1 MDSQKYENILN
12 LALDTP
18 EPERERSMELNIGFE
33 KADNTWEL
41 IVKYHG
47 DLREGL
53 SSFLALPLGNLL
65 RIEELIAGYAI
76 LTVPEAFME
85 ALSGVEQIEY
95 IEKPKRLFFNLLQG
109 KTASCIIPGSNLA
122 VSLRGQGVLLAVI
135 DSGIAWQNRD
145 FRNEDG
151 TTRIRYLWDQSLQA
165 GQVWEKISQSGLWPE
180 ARQEDY
186 APPAGFATGVE
197 FDSRQINEALAAPSE
212 ADGSLLVPSVDVSG
226 HGTAVAGIA
235 AGNGAGS
242 NGIYAGVAPESE
254 LLIVKLGVPA
264 PNSFP
269 RTTELMRALTYVVRK
284 SLELQMPLAVNLSFG
299 NTYGAHNGTSLLERF
314 IDNASEIGR
323 SVICVGSGNE
333 GASGGHTGGSVG
345 VVTGGAALEAMR
357 RTGSGPNSVAGNIM
371 TGAGGSYM
379 TGRGNREPGAPAG
392 GTTAVGNNGQTM
404 VELIVGNYESGLNVQ
419 LWKDYVDRYII
430 RLISPT
436 GEGFEV
442 DTGRPGK
449 QSYRLEQT
457 RILLYNGEPAPYLTS
472 QEIYFDFLPEG
483 SSRYVNNGIW
493 TFILEPVNTV
503 TGNYT
508 FYLPS
513 ETVRSGQTRFVR
525 PTPDVTLT
533 IPSTAS
539 KVITVGAYQ
548 TGLEAY
554 ADFSGRGY
562 LYQDRLGGRIEGSFI
577 KPDLVAP
584 GVGIL
589 APTREGTYDAVT
601 GTSFATPFV
610 TGAAALL
617 MQWGIVNGNDPYLYG
632 EKVKAY
638 LRKGAQPIRGE
649 SRYPNERV
657 GYGALCVEKS
667 LPG

>member
-18 EPERERSMELNIGFE
+18 ESERARTLELNIGYE
-33 KADNTWEL
+33 EEDNTWEL

-47 DLREGL
+47 NLQDGL
-53 SSFLALPLGNLL
+53 SSFFTRPQGSLL
-65 RIEELIAGYAI
+65 QIEELIAGYAI
-76 LTVPEAFME
+76 LTVPESFME
-85 ALSGVEQIEY
+85 TLSSVEEIEY
-95 IEKPKRLFFNLLQG
+95 IEKPKRLFFQTLQG
-109 KTASCIIPGSNLA
+109 KIDSCIIPGSVLA
-122 VSLRGQGVLLAVI
+122 TSLQGQGVLVAVI
-135 DSGIAWQNRD
+135 DSGISWKNRD
-145 FRNEDG
+145 FRKADG
-151 TTRIRYLWDQSLQA
+151 TTRIRFLWDQTLQA
-165 GQVWEKISQSGLWPE
+165 GQVWERIAENGLLPE
-180 ARQEDY
+180 ERSKEY
-186 APPAGFATGVE
+186 APPAGFVSGVE
-197 FDSRQINEALAAPSE
+197 FDSRQIDEALTAASE
-212 ADGSLLVPSVDVSG
+212 RDGALLVPSVDTSG

-242 NGIYAGVAPESE
+242 GGVYAGVAPESE
-254 LLIVKLGVPA
+254 LLIVKLGTPG
-264 PNSFP
+264 PDSFP
-269 RTTELMRALTYVVRK
+269 RTTELMRALTYVVKK

-314 IDNASEIGR
+314 IDNVSEIGR
-323 SVICVGSGNE
+323 NVVCVGSGNE

-345 VVTGGAALEAMR
+345 VVTGAEVLER
-357 RTGSGPNSVAGNIM
+357 ETQTRVELVV
-371 TGAGGSYM
+371 GSYE
-379 TGRGNREPGAPAG
+379 R
-392 GTTAVGNNGQTM
+392 
-404 VELIVGNYESGLNVQ
+404 GLNVQ
-419 LWKDYVDRYII
+419 LWKDYVDRYLI
-430 RLISPT
+430 RLISPS
-436 GEGFEV
+436 GEEFSV
-442 DTGRPGK
+442 DTGKPGK
-449 QSYRLEQT
+449 QSYLLEQT

-472 QEIYFDFLPEG
+472 QEIYFDFLPVENG
-483 SSRYVNNGIW
+483 SYVNNGVW
-493 TFILEPVNTV
+493 TFVLEPINTV

-562 LYQDRLGGRIEGSFI
+562 LYQDRLGGRLEGSFI
-577 KPDLVAP
+577 KPDLTAP

-589 APTREGTYDAVT
+589 APTREGTYEPVT
-601 GTSFATPFV
+601 GTSFAAPFV

-638 LRKGAQPIRGE
+638 LRKGAKSLRGE
-649 SRYPNERV
+649 REYPNERV
-657 GYGALCVEKS
+657 GYGALCVAS
-667 LPG
+667 SFPD